1 MSHRY
6 HREYRIFLNTN
17 NIYFT
22 NMMKDIA
29 IFGAGGF
36 GREIACLI
44 KRINEKE
51 PNTWSFIGF
60 FDDDETIKEAWNEYG
75 KVLGGMDVLNEWDKP
90 LDLVIAIG
98 NPSVLKL
105 IVERIKNCNIE
116 YPNLIDPNVEFMDYE
131 KVEMGKGNVICMR
144 STISTNVKFGD
155 FNLLNVAV
163 GVGHDASFGSYN
175 VVMPNVNISGGV
187 TIGDSNL
194 FGVKSTILQY
204 LKVGDNVK
212 IGACSLLMRN
222 AKSDNLYFG
231 IPAEK
236 K

>member
-1 MSHRY
+1 
-6 HREYRIFLNTN
+6 
-17 NIYFT
+17 
-22 NMMKDIA
+22 MKDIA

-44 KRINEKE
+44 NRINEKQE
-51 PNTWSFIGF
+51 GLWNLIGF
-60 FDDDETIKEAWNEYG
+60 FDDDEKLKDAWNEYG
-75 KVLGGMDVLNEWDKP
+75 KVWGGMDVLNHWDKP

-98 NPSVLKL
+98 NPAILEELVGK
-105 IVERIKNCNIE
+105 IRNPNIT
-116 YPNLIDPNVEFMDYE
+116 YPNLIDPNVEFMDRE
-131 KVEMGKGNVICMR
+131 HVEMGKGNVICMR
-144 STISTNVKFGD
+144 STISTNVKFGN

-163 GVGHDASFGSYN
+163 GMGHDAALGNFN

-187 TIGDSNL
+187 TIGSGNL
-194 FGVKSTILQY
+194 FGVKSTVLQY
-204 LKVGDNVK
+204 LKVGDRVK
-212 IGACSLLMRN
+212 IGASALLMRN

>member
-1 MSHRY
+1 
-6 HREYRIFLNTN
+6 
-17 NIYFT
+17 
-22 NMMKDIA
+22 MKDIA

-44 KRINEKE
+44 NRINAQQ
-51 PNTWSFIGF
+51 PSTWNLIGF
-60 FDDDETIKEAWNEYG
+60 FDDDEKILGAWNEYG
-75 KVLGGMDVLNEWDKP
+75 KVLGGMDALNQWDKP

-98 NPSVLKL
+98 NPSILELLVVK
-105 IVERIKNCNIE
+105 IQNHNISF
-116 YPNLIDPNVEFMDYE
+116 PNLIDPNVEFMDKE
-131 KVEMGKGNVICMR
+131 HVEMGRGNVICMR
-144 STISTNVKFGD
+144 CTISTNVKFGN

-187 TIGDSNL
+187 AIGDSNL
-194 FGVKSTILQY
+194 FGVKSTVLQY
-204 LKVGDNVK
+204 LKVGDRVK

-231 IPAEK
+231 IPAERK
-236 K
+236 

>member
-1 MSHRY
+1 
-6 HREYRIFLNTN
+6 
-17 NIYFT
+17 
-22 NMMKDIA
+22 MKDIA

-44 KRINEKE
+44 NRINEKQ
-51 PNTWSFIGF
+51 PNTWNFIGF
-60 FDDDETIKEAWNEYG
+60 FDDDEKIWDACNEYG
-75 KVLGGMDVLNEWDKP
+75 KVVGGIEALNQWDKP

-105 IVERIKNCNIE
+105 IVGKIQSHNISF
-116 YPNLIDPNVEFMDYE
+116 PNLIDPNVEFMDKE
-131 KVEMGKGNVICMR
+131 HVEMGEGNVICMR
-144 STISTNVKFGD
+144 STISTNVKFGN

-163 GVGHDASFGSYN
+163 GVGHDACFGSYN

-194 FGVKSTILQY
+194 LGVKSTILQY
-204 LKVGDNVK
+204 LKIGNRVK

-231 IPAEK
+231 IPAERK
-236 K
+236 

>member
-1 MSHRY
+1 
-6 HREYRIFLNTN
+6 
-17 NIYFT
+17 
-22 NMMKDIA
+22 MKEIA

-44 KRINEKE
+44 NRINEKQKG
-51 PNTWSFIGF
+51 TWNLIGF
-60 FDDDETIKEAWNEYG
+60 FDDDESLKDAWNEYG
-75 KVLGGMDVLNEWDKP
+75 KVLGGMDVLNKWGKP

-98 NPSVLKL
+98 NPAVLEK
-105 IVERIKNCNIE
+105 IVDRIQNSNISF
-116 YPNLIDPNVEFMDYE
+116 PNLIDPNVEFMDRE
-131 KVEMGKGNVICMR
+131 HVEMGKGNVICMR
-144 STISTNVKFGD
+144 STISTNVTFGN

-194 FGVKSTILQY
+194 FGVKSTVLQY
-204 LKVGDNVK
+204 LKVGDRVK

-231 IPAEK
+231 IPAERK
-236 K
+236 

>member
-1 MSHRY
+1 
-6 HREYRIFLNTN
+6 
-17 NIYFT
+17 
-22 NMMKDIA
+22 MKDIA

-44 KRINEKE
+44 NRINEKQE
-51 PNTWSFIGF
+51 GAWNLIGF
-60 FDDDETIKEAWNEYG
+60 FDDDEKLKEARNEYG
-75 KVLGGMDVLNEWDKP
+75 KILGGMDTLNQWDKP
-90 LDLVIAIG
+90 LNLVIAIG
-98 NPSVLKL
+98 NPTV
-105 IVERIKNCNIE
+105 VEMLVGKIQNPNISF
-116 YPNLIDPNVEFMDYE
+116 PNLIDPNVEFMDRVH
-131 KVEMGKGNVICMR
+131 VEMGKGNVICMR
-144 STISTNVKFGD
+144 STLSTNVKFGN

-163 GVGHDASFGSYN
+163 GVGHDASMGDYN

-187 TIGDSNL
+187 TIGNTNF
-194 FGVKSTILQY
+194 FGVKSTVLQY
-204 LKVGDNVK
+204 LKIGDRVK

>member
-1 MSHRY
+1 
-6 HREYRIFLNTN
+6 
-17 NIYFT
+17 
-22 NMMKDIA
+22 MKDIA

-44 KRINEKE
+44 NRINKLQ
-51 PNTWSFIGF
+51 PDTWNLIGF
-60 FDDDETIKEAWNEYG
+60 FDDDDKVLGSCNEYG
-75 KVLGGMDVLNEWDKP
+75 KVLGGMDVLNQWDKP

-98 NPSVLKL
+98 NPSVLELLVGK
-105 IVERIKNCNIE
+105 IQNHNISF
-116 YPNLIDPNVEFMDYE
+116 PNLIDPNVEFMDKE
-131 KVEMGKGNVICMR
+131 HVEMGKGNVICMR
-144 STISTNVKFGD
+144 CTISTNVKFGN

-163 GVGHDASFGSYN
+163 GVGHDASFSSYN

-194 FGVKSTILQY
+194 FGVKSAVLQY
-204 LKVGDNVK
+204 LKVGDRVK

-231 IPAEK
+231 IPAERK
-236 K
+236 

>member
-1 MSHRY
+1 
-6 HREYRIFLNTN
+6 
-17 NIYFT
+17 
-22 NMMKDIA
+22 MKDIA

-44 KRINEKE
+44 NRINTQQ
-51 PNTWSFIGF
+51 PNTWNLIGF
-60 FDDDETIKEAWNEYG
+60 FDDDDKVWGAWNEYG
-75 KVLGGMDVLNEWDKP
+75 KVLGGMDALNQWDKP

-98 NPSVLKL
+98 NPSVLELLVGK
-105 IVERIKNCNIE
+105 IQNKNISF
-116 YPNLIDPNVEFMDYE
+116 PNLIDPNVEFMDKE
-131 KVEMGKGNVICMR
+131 HVEMGKGNVICMR
-144 STISTNVKFGD
+144 CTISTNVKMGN

-187 TIGDSNL
+187 TIGDTNL

-204 LKVGDNVK
+204 LKVGDRVK

-231 IPAEK
+231 IPAERK
-236 K
+236 

>member
-1 MSHRY
+1 
-6 HREYRIFLNTN
+6 
-17 NIYFT
+17 
-22 NMMKDIA
+22 MKEIA

-44 KRINEKE
+44 NRINEKQKG
-51 PNTWSFIGF
+51 TWNLIGF
-60 FDDDETIKEAWNEYG
+60 FDDDESLKDAWNEYG
-75 KVLGGMDVLNEWDKP
+75 KVLGGMDVLNKWGKP

-98 NPSVLKL
+98 NPAVLEK
-105 IVERIKNCNIE
+105 IVDRIQNSNISF
-116 YPNLIDPNVEFMDYE
+116 PNLIDPNVEFMDRE
-131 KVEMGKGNVICMR
+131 HVEMGKGNVICMR
-144 STISTNVKFGD
+144 STISTNVTFGN

-187 TIGDSNL
+187 TIGDTNL
-194 FGVKSTILQY
+194 FGVKSTVLQY
-204 LKVGDNVK
+204 LKVGDRVK

-231 IPAEK
+231 IPAERK
-236 K
+236 

>member
-1 MSHRY
+1 
-6 HREYRIFLNTN
+6 
-17 NIYFT
+17 
-22 NMMKDIA
+22 MKDIA

-44 KRINEKE
+44 NRINKLQ
-51 PNTWSFIGF
+51 PDTWNLIGF
-60 FDDDETIKEAWNEYG
+60 FDDDDKVLGSCNEYG
-75 KVLGGMDVLNEWDKP
+75 KVLGGMDVLNQWDKP

-98 NPSVLKL
+98 NPSVLELLVGK
-105 IVERIKNCNIE
+105 IQNHNISF
-116 YPNLIDPNVEFMDYE
+116 PNLIDPNVEFMDKE
-131 KVEMGKGNVICMR
+131 HVEMGKGNVICMR
-144 STISTNVKFGD
+144 CTISTNVKFGN

-163 GVGHDASFGSYN
+163 GVGHDASFSSYN

-194 FGVKSTILQY
+194 FGVKSTVLQY
-204 LKVGDNVK
+204 LKVGDRVK

-231 IPAEK
+231 IPAERK
-236 K
+236 

>member
-1 MSHRY
+1 
-6 HREYRIFLNTN
+6 
-17 NIYFT
+17 
-22 NMMKDIA
+22 MKNIA
-29 IFGAGGF
+29 IYGAGGF

-44 KRINEKE
+44 NRINKVQN
-51 PNTWSFIGF
+51 NTWNFIGF
-60 FDDDETIKEAWNEYG
+60 FDDDEKLKGTENEYG
-75 KVLGGMDVLNEWDKP
+75 KIHGGIDVLNQWDAP
-90 LDLVIAIG
+90 LNLVIAIG
-98 NPSVLKL
+98 NPPVLEL
-105 IVERIKNCNIE
+105 IVGKIHNDNIT
-116 YPNLIDPNVEFMDYE
+116 YPNLIDPNVEFMD
-131 KVEMGKGNVICMR
+131 KDRVGMGVGNVICMR

-187 TIGDSNL
+187 TIGSGNL

-204 LKVGDNVK
+204 LKVGDRTK